1 MDIILRA
8 SILYVFLLVILRGL
22 GGRSIGEMSPIE
34 LVVLLS
40 MGDLIA
46 QGALQEDFSL
56 TGAFL
61 AVGTM
66 ACWSVALSYLGYR
79 SNTAARIL
87 EGAPIVVLRDG
98 KPDLE
103 VLKRRRIM
111 IEELKSGA
119 REHGIADLSDV
130 EVGIFEPNGDFTF
143 IQKDR

>member
-8 SILYVFLLVILRGL
+8 SILYLFLLLILRGL
-22 GGRSIGEMSPIE
+22 GGRSIGEMSPLE

-66 ACWSVALSYLGYR
+66 ACWSVALSYLSFR
-79 SNTAARIL
+79 SKTAARIL
-87 EGAPIVVLRDG
+87 EGAAIVVVRDG
-98 KPDLE
+98 EPHID
-103 VLKRRRIM
+103 VLKRRRITLD
-111 IEELKSGA
+111 ELKSGA
-119 REHGIADLSDV
+119 REHGIADLSEV
-130 EVGIFEPNGDFTF
+130 EIGIFEPNGDFTF